1 MQACI
6 VHTRVQACVHSASM
20 LAYLCREQARVRGE
34 HIHTQACVVH
44 TRMQAC
50 VHSASTLAYLCHE
63 QGRVRGE
70 PCLQEFLPSLSNTIE
85 HFDMLAETYRGA
97 VRLSLKMCHDQLADY
112 DKLRVQVKPNRS
124 VVAIDSVKAKEL
136 RLVPLSPAVQ
146 LVRGSAA
153 PPPSGVLFGPVFDH
167 PKTGEPMTA
176 WILPKVS
183 MPKADA
189 AALSGC
195 ASREPDTFV
204 IPYWLVRLTPDSAMA
219 NLELASHGVQ
229 IVMGAVKLHYNVPI
243 LTNKTPLEAGDEL
256 LLYRAVGVKRPIR
269 EVEEA
274 DTDAAAKGKAQ
285 PKRKGKAKGRGRR
298 A

>member
-1 MQACI
+1 MQA
-6 VHTRVQACVHSASM
+6 RVVRMQACVHSASM
-20 LAYLCREQARVRGE
+20 LAYLCHEQA
-34 HIHTQACVVH
+34 
-44 TRMQAC
+44 
-50 VHSASTLAYLCHE
+50 
-63 QGRVRGE
+63 RVRGE
-70 PCLQEFLPSLSNTIE
+70 PCLQEYLPSLSNTVE
-85 HFDMLAETYRGA
+85 HFDMLAETYRDA
-97 VRLSLKMCHDQLADY
+97 VRLSLKMCHDQLPDY

-124 VVAIDSVKAKEL
+124 IFAIDSVKAKVL
-136 RLVPLSPAVQ
+136 RLVPLSPTVQ

-153 PPPSGVLFGPVFDH
+153 PPQSGVLFGPVFDH

-183 MPKADA
+183 MPRADA

-195 ASREPDTFV
+195 AGREPDTFV

-219 NLELASHGVQ
+219 NLELASHEVQ
-229 IVMGAVKLHYNVPI
+229 IVVGQGAGAVKLYYNVPI

-256 LLYRAVGVKRPIR
+256 LLYRAVGVKRPIL

-285 PKRKGKAKGRGRR
+285 PKHKGKAKAKGRPHR

>member
-1 MQACI
+1 M
-6 VHTRVQACVHSASM
+6 QACVHLAIM

-34 HIHTQACVVH
+34 P
-44 TRMQAC
+44 R
-50 VHSASTLAYLCHE
+50 
-63 QGRVRGE
+63 
-70 PCLQEFLPSLSNTIE
+70 LQEYLPSLSNTIE
-85 HFDMLAETYRGA
+85 HFDMLAETCRGA

-124 VVAIDSVKAKEL
+124 VFAIDSVRAKEL

-146 LVRGSAA
+146 LVRCSAA
-153 PPPSGVLFGPVFDH
+153 PPQSGVLFGPVFDR

-189 AALSGC
+189 AALSVC
-195 ASREPDTFV
+195 ARREPDTLIV
-204 IPYWLVRLTPDSAMA
+204 IPYWLVKLTPDSAMA

-229 IVMGAVKLHYNVPI
+229 IVVGQGAGAVKLHYNVPI

-256 LLYRAVGVKRPIR
+256 LLYRAVGVKLPIK
-269 EVEEA
+269 EVKEA

-285 PKRKGKAKGRGRR
+285 PKHKGKAKAKGHGRR